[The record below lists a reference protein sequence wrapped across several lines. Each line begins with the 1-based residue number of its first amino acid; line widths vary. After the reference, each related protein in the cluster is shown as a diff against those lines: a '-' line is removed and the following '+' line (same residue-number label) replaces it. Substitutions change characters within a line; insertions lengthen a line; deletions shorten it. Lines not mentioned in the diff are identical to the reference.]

1 MGPSMRGRSWL
12 RFRRMPVRAR
22 RCWRILSSF
31 AGSRSEAVRRVSL
44 NSWKKMS
51 RLSGKNC
58 SGESGSLSHSQA
70 KNSWL
75 LRMSFCSGW
84 QRRSSCS
91 ALQRKSSWS
100 GWKRRSSCSELQKM
114 SFWSE
119 WQKMRSWSELQK
131 MSSLSALQKMSSL
144 SGKMRKSCSGWQK
157 RSSGSALQRRSSL
170 SELQKMNSLSALQ
183 KRSFLSGWQTLSCF
197 RNFSGPL
204 RMTKN
209 RHGMMRMNCVSLSR
223 KSSSAGSSSSERRK
237 PYLKNSAKMKMLKN
251 FWLLCFWRFRKNSW
265 SGHRVPY
272 LRTSLLSRRWKLLI
286 I

>member
-1 MGPSMRGRSWL
+1 MAPSMRGRSWL

-58 SGESGSLSHSQA
+58 FGESGSLSHSQA

-75 LRMSFCSGW
+75 LRMSFWSGW
-84 QRRSSCS
+84 QRRSSWS
-91 ALQRKSSWS
+91 ALQKMSSWS
-100 GWKRRSSCSELQKM
+100 GWKRKN
-114 SFWSE
+114 
-119 WQKMRSWSELQK
+119 
-131 MSSLSALQKMSSL
+131 SL
-144 SGKMRKSCSGWQK
+144 SGWK
-157 RSSGSALQRRSSL
+157 
-170 SELQKMNSLSALQ
+170 
-183 KRSFLSGWQTLSCF
+183 TLNHF

-209 RHGMMRMNCVSLSR
+209 RHGMKRMNCASLFR

-251 FWLLCFWRFRKNSW
+251 FWLLCFWRCRKNSW

>member
-22 RCWRILSSF
+22 RCWRTLSSF

-91 ALQRKSSWS
+91 
-100 GWKRRSSCSELQKM
+100 
-114 SFWSE
+114 
-119 WQKMRSWSELQK
+119 ELQK
-131 MSSLSALQKMSSL
+131 MSSW
-144 SGKMRKSCSGWQK
+144 SGKMRKPGSGW
-157 RSSGSALQRRSSL
+157 QRRSSC

-183 KRSFLSGWQTLSCF
+183 RRSSLSGWQTLNHF

-209 RHGMMRMNCVSLSR
+209 RHGMKRMNCASLSR

>member
-1 MGPSMRGRSWL
+1 MAPSMRGRSWL

-31 AGSRSEAVRRVSL
+31 AGSRSEDVRRVSL

-58 SGESGSLSHSQA
+58 FGESGSLSHSQA

-75 LRMSFCSGW
+75 LRMSFWSGW
-84 QRRSSCS
+84 QRRSSWS
-91 ALQRKSSWS
+91 A
-100 GWKRRSSCSELQKM
+100 
-114 SFWSE
+114 
-119 WQKMRSWSELQK
+119 LQK
-131 MSSLSALQKMSSL
+131 MSSWSALQKMSSL

-157 RSSGSALQRRSSL
+157 MSSL
-170 SELQKMNSLSALQ
+170 SGWQ
-183 KRSFLSGWQTLSCF
+183 KRCFLSGWQTVNHF

-204 RMTKN
+204 RMTMN
-209 RHGMMRMNCVSLSR
+209 RYGMMRMNCVSLSR

-251 FWLLCFWRFRKNSW
+251 FWLLCFWRCRKNSW

>member
-1 MGPSMRGRSWL
+1 MAPSMRGRSWL

-31 AGSRSEAVRRVSL
+31 AGSRSEDVRRVSL

-91 ALQRKSSWS
+91 ALQ
-100 GWKRRSSCSELQKM
+100 
-114 SFWSE
+114 
-119 WQKMRSWSELQK
+119 
-131 MSSLSALQKMSSL
+131 KMSSL

-157 RSSGSALQRRSSL
+157 MSSL
-170 SELQKMNSLSALQ
+170 SGWKRKNSLS
-183 KRSFLSGWQTLSCF
+183 GWKTLNHF

-204 RMTKN
+204 RMTMN
-209 RHGMMRMNCVSLSR
+209 RYGMMRMNCVSLSR

-251 FWLLCFWRFRKNSW
+251 FWLLCFWRCRKNSW

>member
-1 MGPSMRGRSWL
+1 MAPSMRGRSWL

-31 AGSRSEAVRRVSL
+31 AGSRSEDVRRVSL

-91 ALQRKSSWS
+91 ALQ
-100 GWKRRSSCSELQKM
+100 
-114 SFWSE
+114 
-119 WQKMRSWSELQK
+119 
-131 MSSLSALQKMSSL
+131 KMSSL

-157 RSSGSALQRRSSL
+157 RSSCFGWQKMSSL
-170 SELQKMNSLSALQ
+170 SGWQ
-183 KRSFLSGWQTLSCF
+183 KRCFLSGWQTVNHF

-204 RMTKN
+204 RMTMN
-209 RHGMMRMNCVSLSR
+209 RYGMMRMNCVSLSR

-251 FWLLCFWRFRKNSW
+251 FWLLCFWRCRKNSW

>member
-1 MGPSMRGRSWL
+1 MGPSMRDRSWL

-22 RCWRILSSF
+22 RCWRTLSSF

-91 ALQRKSSWS
+91 
-100 GWKRRSSCSELQKM
+100 
-114 SFWSE
+114 
-119 WQKMRSWSELQK
+119 
-131 MSSLSALQKMSSL
+131 
-144 SGKMRKSCSGWQK
+144 
-157 RSSGSALQRRSSL
+157 
-170 SELQKMNSLSALQ
+170 ELQKMNSLSALQ

-209 RHGMMRMNCVSLSR
+209 RHGMKRMNCASLSR

>member
-1 MGPSMRGRSWL
+1 MAPSMRGRSWL

-84 QRRSSCS
+84 QRRSS
-91 ALQRKSSWS
+91 
-100 GWKRRSSCSELQKM
+100 
-114 SFWSE
+114 
-119 WQKMRSWSELQK
+119 WSELQK

-157 RSSGSALQRRSSL
+157 RSSYSGWQKRSSGSALQR
-170 SELQKMNSLSALQ
+170 
-183 KRSFLSGWQTLSCF
+183 RSFLSGWQTLSCF

>member
-31 AGSRSEAVRRVSL
+31 AGSRSEDVRRVSL

-91 ALQRKSSWS
+91 
-100 GWKRRSSCSELQKM
+100 
-114 SFWSE
+114 
-119 WQKMRSWSELQK
+119 ELQK
-131 MSSLSALQKMSSL
+131 MSSLSALQKMSSGSALQKMSSL

-170 SELQKMNSLSALQ
+170 SGWQ
-183 KRSFLSGWQTLSCF
+183 KRCFLSGWQTLSCF

-209 RHGMMRMNCVSLSR
+209 RHGMKRMNCASLFR
-223 KSSSAGSSSSERRK
+223 KSSSAG
-237 PYLKNSAKMKMLKN
+237 
-251 FWLLCFWRFRKNSW
+251 
-265 SGHRVPY
+265 
-272 LRTSLLSRRWKLLI
+272 
-286 I
+286 

>member
-1 MGPSMRGRSWL
+1 MGPSMRGRSWS

-31 AGSRSEAVRRVSL
+31 AGSRSEDVRRVSL

-75 LRMSFCSGW
+75 LRMSSWSGW
-84 QRRSSCS
+84 QRRSSWS
-91 ALQRKSSWS
+91 ALQR
-100 GWKRRSSCSELQKM
+100 RN
-114 SFWSE
+114 
-119 WQKMRSWSELQK
+119 
-131 MSSLSALQKMSSL
+131 SL
-144 SGKMRKSCSGWQK
+144 SGWQK
-157 RSSGSALQRRSSL
+157 RC
-170 SELQKMNSLSALQ
+170 
-183 KRSFLSGWQTLSCF
+183 FLSGWQTLSCF

>member
-22 RCWRILSSF
+22 RCWRTLSSF

-84 QRRSSCS
+84 QRRSS
-91 ALQRKSSWS
+91 W
-100 GWKRRSSCSELQKM
+100 
-114 SFWSE
+114 
-119 WQKMRSWSELQK
+119 
-131 MSSLSALQKMSSL
+131 SALQKMSSL

-157 RSSGSALQRRSSL
+157 RSSWSALQRR
-170 SELQKMNSLSALQ
+170 NSLSGWQ
-183 KRSFLSGWQTLSCF
+183 KRCFLSGWQTLSCF

>member
-1 MGPSMRGRSWL
+1 MGPSMRGRSWS

-22 RCWRILSSF
+22 RWRRTLSSF

-75 LRMSFCSGW
+75 LRMSFWSALQKMSFCSGW
-84 QRRSSCS
+84 QRRSSWS

-100 GWKRRSSCSELQKM
+100 EWK
-114 SFWSE
+114 
-119 WQKMRSWSELQK
+119 K
-131 MSSLSALQKMSSL
+131 MSSW

-170 SELQKMNSLSALQ
+170 SGWQ
-183 KRSFLSGWQTLSCF
+183 KRCFLSGWQTLSCF

-209 RHGMMRMNCVSLSR
+209 RHGMKRMNCASLFR

-251 FWLLCFWRFRKNSW
+251 FWLLCFWRCRKNSW

>member
-1 MGPSMRGRSWL
+1 MAPSMRGRSWL

-22 RCWRILSSF
+22 RWRRTLSSF

-91 ALQRKSSWS
+91 
-100 GWKRRSSCSELQKM
+100 
-114 SFWSE
+114 
-119 WQKMRSWSELQK
+119 ELQK

-170 SELQKMNSLSALQ
+170 SALQ
-183 KRSFLSGWQTLSCF
+183 RRSFLSGWQTLSCF

-204 RMTKN
+204 RMMMN
-209 RHGMMRMNCVSLSR
+209 RYGMKRMNCVSLSR

-251 FWLLCFWRFRKNSW
+251 FWLLCFWRCRKNSW

>member
-1 MGPSMRGRSWL
+1 MAPSMRGRSWL

-22 RCWRILSSF
+22 RCWRTLSSF

-91 ALQRKSSWS
+91 
-100 GWKRRSSCSELQKM
+100 
-114 SFWSE
+114 
-119 WQKMRSWSELQK
+119 ELQK

-170 SELQKMNSLSALQ
+170 SGWQ
-183 KRSFLSGWQTLSCF
+183 KRCFLSGWQTLSCF

-204 RMTKN
+204 RTMKN
-209 RHGMMRMNCVSLSR
+209 RHGMKRMRKNCVSLFR

>member
-1 MGPSMRGRSWL
+1 MAPSMRGRSWL

-91 ALQRKSSWS
+91 
-100 GWKRRSSCSELQKM
+100 
-114 SFWSE
+114 
-119 WQKMRSWSELQK
+119 ELQK

-157 RSSGSALQRRSSL
+157 RSSYSGWQKRSSGSALQR
-170 SELQKMNSLSALQ
+170 
-183 KRSFLSGWQTLSCF
+183 RSFLSGWQTLSCF

-237 PYLKNSAKMKMLKN
+237 PYLKKN
-251 FWLLCFWRFRKNSW
+251 R
-265 SGHRVPY
+265 
-272 LRTSLLSRRWKLLI
+272 
-286 I
+286 

>member
-1 MGPSMRGRSWL
+1 MVPSMRGRSWL
-12 RFRRMPVRAR
+12 RFRRMPVRVR

-31 AGSRSEAVRRVSL
+31 AGSRSEDVRRVSL

-84 QRRSSCS
+84 QRRSSWS
-91 ALQRKSSWS
+91 ALQR
-100 GWKRRSSCSELQKM
+100 
-114 SFWSE
+114 
-119 WQKMRSWSELQK
+119 
-131 MSSLSALQKMSSL
+131 MSSLSALQKMSS
-144 SGKMRKSCSGWQK
+144 
-157 RSSGSALQRRSSL
+157 
-170 SELQKMNSLSALQ
+170 
-183 KRSFLSGWQTLSCF
+183 LSGWQTLSCF

-204 RMTKN
+204 RTMKN
-209 RHGMMRMNCVSLSR
+209 RHGMKRMNCASLFR

-237 PYLKNSAKMKMLKN
+237 PYLKNSAKMKILKN

>member
-31 AGSRSEAVRRVSL
+31 AGSRSEDVRRVSL

-91 ALQRKSSWS
+91 
-100 GWKRRSSCSELQKM
+100 ELQKM
-114 SFWSE
+114 SFWS
-119 WQKMRSWSELQK
+119 
-131 MSSLSALQKMSSL
+131 A
-144 SGKMRKSCSGWQK
+144 
-157 RSSGSALQRRSSL
+157 
-170 SELQKMNSLSALQ
+170 LQKMNSLSALQ
-183 KRSFLSGWQTLSCF
+183 KMSSWSGKMRKPGSGWQRMNSLSAWQKKSSWSGWQTLNHF

-204 RMTKN
+204 RTMKN
-209 RHGMMRMNCVSLSR
+209 RHGMKRMNCASLFR

>member
-31 AGSRSEAVRRVSL
+31 AGSRSEDVRRVSL

-70 KNSWL
+70 QNSWL

-91 ALQRKSSWS
+91 
-100 GWKRRSSCSELQKM
+100 GW
-114 SFWSE
+114 
-119 WQKMRSWSELQK
+119 QK

-144 SGKMRKSCSGWQK
+144 SGKMRKSCSALQK
-157 RSSGSALQRRSSL
+157 MSSGSALQRRSSW
-170 SELQKMNSLSALQ
+170 SGWQRKNS
-183 KRSFLSGWQTLSCF
+183 LSGWQTVNHF

-204 RMTKN
+204 RTMKN
-209 RHGMMRMNCVSLSR
+209 RHGMKRMNCASLFR

>member
-31 AGSRSEAVRRVSL
+31 AGSRSEDVRRVSL

-91 ALQRKSSWS
+91 
-100 GWKRRSSCSELQKM
+100 
-114 SFWSE
+114 
-119 WQKMRSWSELQK
+119 ELQK

-157 RSSGSALQRRSSL
+157 RSSGSGKMRKPGSGWQKKSSW
-170 SELQKMNSLSALQ
+170 
-183 KRSFLSGWQTLSCF
+183 SGWQTLNHF

-204 RMTKN
+204 RTMKN
-209 RHGMMRMNCVSLSR
+209 RHGMKRMNCASLFR
-223 KSSSAGSSSSERRK
+223 KSFSAGSSSSERRK

-251 FWLLCFWRFRKNSW
+251 FWLLCFWSCRKNSW

>member
-1 MGPSMRGRSWL
+1 MAPSMRGRSWL
-12 RFRRMPVRAR
+12 RFRRMPVRVR
-22 RCWRILSSF
+22 RWRRILSSF

-91 ALQRKSSWS
+91 
-100 GWKRRSSCSELQKM
+100 
-114 SFWSE
+114 
-119 WQKMRSWSELQK
+119 ELQK

-157 RSSGSALQRRSSL
+157 RSSGSALQRR
-170 SELQKMNSLSALQ
+170 NSLSGWQ
-183 KRSFLSGWQTLSCF
+183 KRCFLSGWQTLSCF

>member
-1 MGPSMRGRSWL
+1 MAPSMRGRSWL

-22 RCWRILSSF
+22 RCWRTLSSF
-31 AGSRSEAVRRVSL
+31 AGSRSEAVRHVSL

-91 ALQRKSSWS
+91 
-100 GWKRRSSCSELQKM
+100 E
-114 SFWSE
+114 
-119 WQKMRSWSELQK
+119 
-131 MSSLSALQKMSSL
+131 LQKMSSL

-157 RSSGSALQRRSSL
+157 RSSYSGWQKRSSGSALQR
-170 SELQKMNSLSALQ
+170 
-183 KRSFLSGWQTLSCF
+183 RSFLSGWQTLSCF

>member
-1 MGPSMRGRSWL
+1 MAPSMRGRSWL

-31 AGSRSEAVRRVSL
+31 AGSRSEDVRRVSL

-91 ALQRKSSWS
+91 
-100 GWKRRSSCSELQKM
+100 
-114 SFWSE
+114 
-119 WQKMRSWSELQK
+119 ELQK

-170 SELQKMNSLSALQ
+170 SALQ
-183 KRSFLSGWQTLSCF
+183 RRSFLSGWQTLSCF

-204 RMTKN
+204 RMMMN
-209 RHGMMRMNCVSLSR
+209 RYGMKRMRKNCVSLSR

-251 FWLLCFWRFRKNSW
+251 FWLLCFWRCRKNSW

>member
-91 ALQRKSSWS
+91 
-100 GWKRRSSCSELQKM
+100 E
-114 SFWSE
+114 
-119 WQKMRSWSELQK
+119 
-131 MSSLSALQKMSSL
+131 LQKMSSL

-157 RSSGSALQRRSSL
+157 RSSGSALQRRSFL
-170 SELQKMNSLSALQ
+170 SGWQ
-183 KRSFLSGWQTLSCF
+183 KRSSLSGWQTLSCF

-204 RMTKN
+204 RTMKN
-209 RHGMMRMNCVSLSR
+209 RHGMKRMNCASLFR

>member
-31 AGSRSEAVRRVSL
+31 AGSRSEAVRHVSL

-91 ALQRKSSWS
+91 
-100 GWKRRSSCSELQKM
+100 
-114 SFWSE
+114 
-119 WQKMRSWSELQK
+119 ELQK

-157 RSSGSALQRRSSL
+157 RSSCSGKMRKSCSGWQKMSSGSALQRRSSL
-170 SELQKMNSLSALQ
+170 SGWQ
-183 KRSFLSGWQTLSCF
+183 KRCFLSGWQTLNHF

-209 RHGMMRMNCVSLSR
+209 RHGMKRMNCASLSR
-223 KSSSAGSSSSERRK
+223 KSSSAG
-237 PYLKNSAKMKMLKN
+237 
-251 FWLLCFWRFRKNSW
+251 
-265 SGHRVPY
+265 
-272 LRTSLLSRRWKLLI
+272 
-286 I
+286 

>member
-22 RCWRILSSF
+22 RWRRTWSSF

-75 LRMSFCSGW
+75 LRMSFWSALQKMSFCSGL
-84 QRRSSCS
+84 QKKSSWS
-91 ALQRKSSWS
+91 ALQRKSSW
-100 GWKRRSSCSELQKM
+100 
-114 SFWSE
+114 
-119 WQKMRSWSELQK
+119 
-131 MSSLSALQKMSSL
+131 
-144 SGKMRKSCSGWQK
+144 SGWQK

-170 SELQKMNSLSALQ
+170 SGWQ
-183 KRSFLSGWQTLSCF
+183 KRCFLSGWQTLSCF

-204 RMTKN
+204 RTMKN
-209 RHGMMRMNCVSLSR
+209 RHGMKRMNCVSLSR

>member
-1 MGPSMRGRSWL
+1 MAPSMRGRSWL

-22 RCWRILSSF
+22 RCWRTLSSF

-91 ALQRKSSWS
+91 
-100 GWKRRSSCSELQKM
+100 
-114 SFWSE
+114 
-119 WQKMRSWSELQK
+119 ELQK

-157 RSSGSALQRRSSL
+157 RSSYSGWQKRSSGSALQR
-170 SELQKMNSLSALQ
+170 
-183 KRSFLSGWQTLSCF
+183 RSFLSGWQTLSCF

-204 RMTKN
+204 RTMKN
-209 RHGMMRMNCVSLSR
+209 RHGMKRMRKNCVSLFR

>member
-1 MGPSMRGRSWL
+1 MAPSMRGRSWL

-22 RCWRILSSF
+22 RCWRTLSSF

-91 ALQRKSSWS
+91 ALQ
-100 GWKRRSSCSELQKM
+100 
-114 SFWSE
+114 
-119 WQKMRSWSELQK
+119 
-131 MSSLSALQKMSSL
+131 KMSSL

-170 SELQKMNSLSALQ
+170 SGWQKWC
-183 KRSFLSGWQTLSCF
+183 FLSGWQTVNHF

-251 FWLLCFWRFRKNSW
+251 FWLLCFWRCRKNSW

>member
-1 MGPSMRGRSWL
+1 MAPSMRGRSWL

-31 AGSRSEAVRRVSL
+31 AGSRSEDVRRVSL

-91 ALQRKSSWS
+91 
-100 GWKRRSSCSELQKM
+100 
-114 SFWSE
+114 
-119 WQKMRSWSELQK
+119 ELQK
-131 MSSLSALQKMSSL
+131 MSSLSALQKMSSLSGLQKMSSL

-157 RSSGSALQRRSSL
+157 RSSGAALQRRSSL
-170 SELQKMNSLSALQ
+170 SGWQRRN
-183 KRSFLSGWQTLSCF
+183 FLSGWQTLSCF

-209 RHGMMRMNCVSLSR
+209 RHGMKRMNCASLSR
-223 KSSSAGSSSSERRK
+223 KSSSAG
-237 PYLKNSAKMKMLKN
+237 
-251 FWLLCFWRFRKNSW
+251 
-265 SGHRVPY
+265 
-272 LRTSLLSRRWKLLI
+272 
-286 I
+286 

>member
-1 MGPSMRGRSWL
+1 MAPSMRGRSWL

-70 KNSWL
+70 KNSGL

-84 QRRSSCS
+84 QRRSSC
-91 ALQRKSSWS
+91 
-100 GWKRRSSCSELQKM
+100 
-114 SFWSE
+114 
-119 WQKMRSWSELQK
+119 SELQK

-144 SGKMRKSCSGWQK
+144 SGKMRKPGSGWQRRSSWSGWQK
-157 RSSGSALQRRSSL
+157 RC
-170 SELQKMNSLSALQ
+170 
-183 KRSFLSGWQTLSCF
+183 FLSGWQTLNHF

-209 RHGMMRMNCVSLSR
+209 RHGMKRMNCASLSR

-251 FWLLCFWRFRKNSW
+251 FWLLCFWRCRKNSW

>member
-1 MGPSMRGRSWL
+1 MAPSMRGRSWL

-31 AGSRSEAVRRVSL
+31 AGSRSEAVRHVSL

-91 ALQRKSSWS
+91 
-100 GWKRRSSCSELQKM
+100 
-114 SFWSE
+114 
-119 WQKMRSWSELQK
+119 ELQK

-157 RSSGSALQRRSSL
+157 RSSYSGWQKRSSGSALQR
-170 SELQKMNSLSALQ
+170 
-183 KRSFLSGWQTLSCF
+183 RSFLSGWQTLSCF

-251 FWLLCFWRFRKNSW
+251 FWLLCFWRCRKNSW

>member
-91 ALQRKSSWS
+91 
-100 GWKRRSSCSELQKM
+100 
-114 SFWSE
+114 
-119 WQKMRSWSELQK
+119 ELQK

-157 RSSGSALQRRSSL
+157 RSSYSGWQKRSSGSALQR
-170 SELQKMNSLSALQ
+170 
-183 KRSFLSGWQTLSCF
+183 RSFLSGWQTLSCF

-204 RMTKN
+204 RTMKN
-209 RHGMMRMNCVSLSR
+209 RHGMKRMRKNCVSLFR

>member
-91 ALQRKSSWS
+91 ALQ
-100 GWKRRSSCSELQKM
+100 
-114 SFWSE
+114 
-119 WQKMRSWSELQK
+119 K
-131 MSSLSALQKMSSL
+131 MSSLSALQKMSS
-144 SGKMRKSCSGWQK
+144 W
-157 RSSGSALQRRSSL
+157 
-170 SELQKMNSLSALQ
+170 
-183 KRSFLSGWQTLSCF
+183 SGWQTLSCF

-204 RMTKN
+204 RMMMN
-209 RHGMMRMNCVSLSR
+209 RYGMKRMNCVSLSR

-251 FWLLCFWRFRKNSW
+251 FWLLCFWRCRKNSW

>member
-1 MGPSMRGRSWL
+1 MAPSMRGRSWL

-22 RCWRILSSF
+22 RCWRTLSSF
-31 AGSRSEAVRRVSL
+31 AGSRSEDVRRVSL

-91 ALQRKSSWS
+91 
-100 GWKRRSSCSELQKM
+100 
-114 SFWSE
+114 
-119 WQKMRSWSELQK
+119 ELQK

-157 RSSGSALQRRSSL
+157 RSSGSGKMRKPC
-170 SELQKMNSLSALQ
+170 SEWQKMNSLSALQ
-183 KRSFLSGWQTLSCF
+183 KMSSLSGWQTVNHF

-209 RHGMMRMNCVSLSR
+209 RHGMKRKNCVSLSR
-223 KSSSAGSSSSERRK
+223 KSSSVGSSSSERRK

>member
-1 MGPSMRGRSWL
+1 MAPSMRGRSWL

-22 RCWRILSSF
+22 RCWRTLSSF

-91 ALQRKSSWS
+91 
-100 GWKRRSSCSELQKM
+100 
-114 SFWSE
+114 
-119 WQKMRSWSELQK
+119 ELQK

-157 RSSGSALQRRSSL
+157 RSSGSALQRRSSW
-170 SELQKMNSLSALQ
+170 SALQKMNSLSALQ
-183 KRSFLSGWQTLSCF
+183 RRSSLSGWQTLNHF

-209 RHGMMRMNCVSLSR
+209 RHGMKRKNCVSLSR

>member
-91 ALQRKSSWS
+91 
-100 GWKRRSSCSELQKM
+100 E
-114 SFWSE
+114 
-119 WQKMRSWSELQK
+119 
-131 MSSLSALQKMSSL
+131 LQKMSSL

-157 RSSGSALQRRSSL
+157 RSSYSGWQKRSSGSALQR
-170 SELQKMNSLSALQ
+170 
-183 KRSFLSGWQTLSCF
+183 RSFLSGWQTLSCF

-204 RMTKN
+204 RMMMN
-209 RHGMMRMNCVSLSR
+209 RYGMKRMRKNCVSLSR

>member
-1 MGPSMRGRSWL
+1 MAPSMRGRSWL

-51 RLSGKNC
+51 RPFGKNC

-75 LRMSFCSGW
+75 LRMS
-84 QRRSSCS
+84 
-91 ALQRKSSWS
+91 SWS
-100 GWKRRSSCSELQKM
+100 GWQKM

-119 WQKMRSWSELQK
+119 
-131 MSSLSALQKMSSL
+131 LQKMSSL

-157 RSSGSALQRRSSL
+157 RSSYSGWQKRSSGSALQR
-170 SELQKMNSLSALQ
+170 
-183 KRSFLSGWQTLSCF
+183 RSFLSGWQTLSCF

-209 RHGMMRMNCVSLSR
+209 RHGMKRMNCASLFR

>member
-1 MGPSMRGRSWL
+1 MAPSMRGRSWL

-75 LRMSFCSGW
+75 LRMS
-84 QRRSSCS
+84 
-91 ALQRKSSWS
+91 SWS
-100 GWKRRSSCSELQKM
+100 GWQKM
-114 SFWSE
+114 SSLSGW
-119 WQKMRSWSELQK
+119 QK

-157 RSSGSALQRRSSL
+157 RSSGSALQRRS
-170 SELQKMNSLSALQ
+170 
-183 KRSFLSGWQTLSCF
+183 FLSGWQTLSCF

-209 RHGMMRMNCVSLSR
+209 RHGMKRMNCASLSR

>member
-1 MGPSMRGRSWL
+1 MAPSMRGRSWL

-31 AGSRSEAVRRVSL
+31 AGSRSEDVRRVSL

-58 SGESGSLSHSQA
+58 FGESGSLSHSQA

-75 LRMSFCSGW
+75 LRMSFWSGW
-84 QRRSSCS
+84 QRRSSWS
-91 ALQRKSSWS
+91 A
-100 GWKRRSSCSELQKM
+100 
-114 SFWSE
+114 
-119 WQKMRSWSELQK
+119 LQK
-131 MSSLSALQKMSSL
+131 MSSWSALQKMSSL

-157 RSSGSALQRRSSL
+157 RSSCFGWQKMSSL
-170 SELQKMNSLSALQ
+170 SGWQ
-183 KRSFLSGWQTLSCF
+183 KRCFLSGWQTVNHF

-204 RMTKN
+204 RMTMN
-209 RHGMMRMNCVSLSR
+209 RYGMMRMNCVSLSR

-251 FWLLCFWRFRKNSW
+251 FWLLCFWRCRKNSW

>member
-22 RCWRILSSF
+22 RWRRTWSNF

-84 QRRSSCS
+84 QRRSS
-91 ALQRKSSWS
+91 
-100 GWKRRSSCSELQKM
+100 
-114 SFWSE
+114 
-119 WQKMRSWSELQK
+119 WSELQK
-131 MSSLSALQKMSSL
+131 MSS
-144 SGKMRKSCSGWQK
+144 W
-157 RSSGSALQRRSSL
+157 SALQRRSSL
-170 SELQKMNSLSALQ
+170 SGWQ
-183 KRSFLSGWQTLSCF
+183 KRCFLSGWQTLSCF

-209 RHGMMRMNCVSLSR
+209 RHGMKRMNCVSLSR

-251 FWLLCFWRFRKNSW
+251 FWLLCFWRCRKNSW

>member
-1 MGPSMRGRSWL
+1 MAPSMRGRSWS

-91 ALQRKSSWS
+91 
-100 GWKRRSSCSELQKM
+100 
-114 SFWSE
+114 
-119 WQKMRSWSELQK
+119 ELQK

-157 RSSGSALQRRSSL
+157 RSSYSGWQKRSSGSALQR
-170 SELQKMNSLSALQ
+170 
-183 KRSFLSGWQTLSCF
+183 RSFLSGWQTLSCF

-204 RMTKN
+204 RMMMN
-209 RHGMMRMNCVSLSR
+209 RHGMTRMNCASLFR

-251 FWLLCFWRFRKNSW
+251 FWVLCFWRCRKNSW